1 MKKAL
6 YTAAVI
12 LAALFTTTTATAQ
25 VQRDA
30 NGNFYTQK
38 KSAAPKQDKPTGYT
52 FTTSKGETFPVY
64 VSENGKYYVV
74 RVSKKTGEPYKQ
86 YLNTEK

>member
-1 MKKAL
+1 MKKL
-6 YTAAVI
+6 L
-12 LAALFTTTTATAQ
+12 LAAAIIAGALFTTTATAQ

-38 KSAAPKQDKPTGYT
+38 KQATPKQDTPTGYT
-52 FTTSKGETFPVY
+52 FTTAKGETFPVY

-74 RVSKKTGEPYKQ
+74 RISKKTGEPYKQ
-86 YLNTEK
+86 YLNAEK